1 MHLHSHGKGKSRV
14 HKIPPPFMTASTY
27 KESYPAK
34 SIDKLIFLSS
44 QIPNPGFTYKRGSH
58 TPVNRLSLYISSN

>member
-1 MHLHSHGKGKSRV
+1 MGKGRAGYIKS
-14 HKIPPPFMTASTY
+14 PPPFMTASTY

-58 TPVNRLSLYISSN
+58 TPVIRPSLHISSN